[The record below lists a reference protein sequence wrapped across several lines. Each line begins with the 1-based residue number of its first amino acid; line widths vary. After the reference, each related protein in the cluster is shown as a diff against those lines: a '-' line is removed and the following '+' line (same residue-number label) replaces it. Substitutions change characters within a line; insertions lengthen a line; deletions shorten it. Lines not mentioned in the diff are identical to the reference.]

1 MDLETHVV
9 RVNKYLVN
17 VISDDLYIRLALT
30 RGYEWDGWM
39 RPDIQQLYKPGTDII
54 DVGGNIGYNSLM
66 FSDYGPVHTFEPL
79 FHSVIT
85 KNVTQN
91 TLQNPVKV
99 YPVALSNVVSS
110 VPMFIMK
117 PQDYGLT
124 NYGASS
130 MHPSEWHR
138 EETSIMVQTVRLDD
152 VYSGV
157 PSIMKVDVE
166 EHEFEVLL
174 GAENTIKMHK
184 PSLYVEILHYEKSPV
199 VPWLTNMGYRVIPR
213 PEHNYLFVI

>member
-9 RVNKYLVN
+9 HINKYLVN
-17 VISDDLYIRLALT
+17 VISDDLYIRLSLT
-30 RGYEWDGWM
+30 HGREWDGWM
-39 RPDIQQLYKPGTDII
+39 RPDLQQLYKPGTDII

-79 FHSVIT
+79 YHSVIT

-110 VPMFIMK
+110 VPMYLPK
-117 PQDYGLT
+117 TQDYGLT
-124 NYGASS
+124 NYGGSS
-130 MHPSEWHR
+130 MNLSDRYR
-138 EETSIMVQTVRLDD
+138 EETSTMVQTVRLDD

-166 EHEFEVLL
+166 GHEFEVLL
-174 GAENTIKMHK
+174 GAENTIKTHK
-184 PSLYVEILHYEKSPV
+184 PSLYVEIFNYEKSPV
-199 VPWLTNMGYRVIPR
+199 VPWLTNMGYCAIPR